1 MLQQA
6 LEPTAIPDESE
17 EECGE
22 EINAREKVVLIV
34 TIGYY
39 QTYIATSNSLNGR
52 NCFWLYILIIWTTF
66 FTSEI

>member
-6 LEPTAIPDESE
+6 LEPAATPDESE

-22 EINAREKVVLIV
+22 EIKARAKVVLIV

-39 QTYIATSNSLNGR
+39 QASIATSNSLNGR
-52 NCFWLYILIIWTTF
+52 NCSWLYILIIWTTF
-66 FTSEI
+66 FHF